1 MASTGRNRPHRR
13 RLELWAPNE
22 TIEAAEAEAAATEE
36 QRSKHR
42 EHSARSRAKQE
53 AAYRDEFED
62 VIRRWSSPPLA
73 GHADAISTAMR
84 WSAEGPATVAIVF
97 PPAIMCPGVLVQG
110 LFDEDFL
117 SVETTCQVTDCGGP
131 V

>member
-1 MASTGRNRPHRR
+1 MGSVASTGRNRPHRR

-62 VIRRWSSPPLA
+62 VIRRWSSPLWP
-73 GHADAISTAMR
+73 DMR
-84 WSAEGPATVAIVF
+84 MRSAPR
-97 PPAIMCPGVLVQG
+97 
-110 LFDEDFL
+110 
-117 SVETTCQVTDCGGP
+117 
-131 V
+131 